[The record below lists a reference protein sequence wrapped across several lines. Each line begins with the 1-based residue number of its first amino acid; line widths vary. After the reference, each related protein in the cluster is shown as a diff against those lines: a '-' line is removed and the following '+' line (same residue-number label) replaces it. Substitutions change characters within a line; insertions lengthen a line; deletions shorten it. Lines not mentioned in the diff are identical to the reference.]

1 MSRCIKFQEL
11 ILNGEWECA
20 LRELN
25 DAYKDDNSYSGAY
38 YNMGLA
44 FKAGGLDEI
53 ARVLFEYYLLKY
65 SDGYWANAA
74 KRELEDDSSHK

>member
-1 MSRCIKFQEL
+1 MSRCIKYQEL
-11 ILNGEWECA
+11 IQNGEWERA

-25 DAYKDDNSYSGAY
+25 DAYKDDNGYSGAY

-44 FKAGGLDEI
+44 FKAGGLNEI
-53 ARVLFEYYLLKY
+53 ARMCFEYYLIKF

-74 KRELEDDSSHK
+74 NRELESLND